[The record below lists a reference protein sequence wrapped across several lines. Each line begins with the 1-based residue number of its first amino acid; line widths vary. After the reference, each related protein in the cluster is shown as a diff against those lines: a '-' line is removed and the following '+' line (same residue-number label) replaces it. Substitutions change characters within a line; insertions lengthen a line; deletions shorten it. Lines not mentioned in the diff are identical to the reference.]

1 MIVAEPVA
9 LPVTTIESPVEALI
23 VALEELLVVQET
35 FPLPPIAVAVSV
47 TVPLTGNVADD
58 LFNVIVGVVIALPN
72 VFKLSLDG
80 IA

>member
-1 MIVAEPVA
+1 MIVAEPAA

-23 VALEELLVVQET
+23 VALEELLVVHET
-35 FPLPPIAVAVSV
+35 LPLPPNAVAVSV

-58 LFNVIVGVVIALPN
+58 LFNVIVGVVTALPN